1 MWKEL
6 VSSSDFAGTSKLAE
20 SVVRTILL
28 DLGYKERDLTYDLKQ
43 SGCFKTKRELLDAHL
58 EDTCASD
65 DPFFYSQPLGSQQS
79 PDFFVRH
86 SSGEHECIEVKAA
99 KKVNAWLFNGHLIRP
114 EFTYVL
120 SDPITGFCVVQGH
133 EIMDSEVRD
142 ILLETDRKCREIA
155 EESRAV
161 LEKHPKNPQGWYYYV
176 RAMYSFGKIL
186 HDEPRP
192 IFHQERR
199 SA

>member
-1 MWKEL
+1 MWQEI
-6 VSSSDFAGTSKLAE
+6 VSSANFAGTSKLAE
-20 SVVRTILL
+20 SVVKTVLL
-28 DLGYKERDLTYDLKQ
+28 DLGYQERNLTQDLKEL
-43 SGCFKTKRELLDAHL
+43 SHYKTKKELLDASIKQ
-58 EDTCASD
+58 TSSSN
-65 DPFFYSQPLGSQQS
+65 DPFFYYQPLGSQQS

-86 SSGEHECIEVKAA
+86 ACGENECIEVKAA
-99 KKVNAWLFNGHLIRP
+99 KSKNSWLFNGHLIRP

-120 SDPITGFCVVQGH
+120 SDPTTGFCVVQGY
-133 EIMDSEVRD
+133 EIMDPEVRD
-142 ILLETDRKCREIA
+142 ILLETDRKLREIA
-155 EESRAV
+155 EESRAI
-161 LEKHPKNPQGWYYYV
+161 LDNHPKNPQGWYYYV

>member
-1 MWKEL
+1 MWQEI
-6 VSSSDFAGTSKLAE
+6 VSSANFAGTSKLAE
-20 SVVRTILL
+20 SVVKTVLL
-28 DLGYKERDLTYDLKQ
+28 DLGYEERNLTQDLKEL
-43 SGCFKTKRELLDAHL
+43 SHFKTKKELLEASIQQ
-58 EDTCASD
+58 TSSSD
-65 DPFFYSQPLGSQQS
+65 DPFFYYQPLGSQQS

-86 SSGEHECIEVKAA
+86 SSGENECIEVKAA
-99 KKVNAWLFNGHLIRP
+99 KSKNSWLFNGHLIRP

-120 SDPITGFCVVQGH
+120 SDPKTGFCVVQGY
-133 EIMDSEVRD
+133 EIMDPEVRE
-142 ILLETDRKCREIA
+142 ILLETDRKLREIA
-155 EESRAV
+155 EESRAI
-161 LEKHPKNPQGWYYYV
+161 LDNHPKNPQGWYYYV